1 MQTWPPKDPDDVL
14 DFSVDWTDVLTLDDD
29 TVASVAWTIPA
40 GLTNTQELNAAGVTA
55 VWLSGGVIGERYEVG
70 CRMVT
75 AGGRT
80 YDRTIALSVRRS

>member
-1 MQTWPPKDPDDVL
+1 MHTWPPKDPDDVL
-14 DFSVDWTDVLTLDDD
+14 DFSIDWTDVLALDEE
-29 TVASVAWTIPA
+29 TIATATWTIPNDLAKEQEIIA
-40 GLTNTQELNAAGVTA
+40 GGVTA

-70 CRMVT
+70 FRLVT